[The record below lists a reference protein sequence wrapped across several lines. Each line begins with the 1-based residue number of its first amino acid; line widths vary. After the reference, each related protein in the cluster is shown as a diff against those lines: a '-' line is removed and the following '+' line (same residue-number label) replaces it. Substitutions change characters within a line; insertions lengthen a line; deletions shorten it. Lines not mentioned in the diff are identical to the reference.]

1 MLADSECWLE
11 LLGLTMAA
19 VLSRGNRLLSSR
31 AGAAHARA
39 RALCVP
45 RTGGTR
51 PAVAVCWRGYASAA
65 PAQHHT
71 HQKELEF
78 EQDKTTVLFRVLD
91 EPGALNEV
99 LTMFGQHGFDMTHIQ
114 SRLSKD
120 DVDAYEF
127 EIDFKG
133 DELDPQVA
141 RFLDVLREQTEEL
154 RVLGKKQV
162 PWFPRHISD
171 FDHFTQKTLD
181 ADEDLESDHP
191 GFHDPAYRKRRADI
205 CKAAMAYKAG
215 TGLVPNPIE
224 RVEYHEDEVA
234 AWGAVYNQLMKLY
247 PAHACKEARHNL
259 KLLQR
264 HAGYGP
270 GQIPQLEDVSVFLRE
285 ASVRPRP
292 QTA

>member
-1 MLADSECWLE
+1 MNRAVRSSEMLGGRC
-11 LLGLTMAA
+11 
-19 VLSRGNRLLSSR
+19 LSRRTCASARWAAARSGR
-31 AGAAHARA
+31 AAA
-39 RALCVP
+39 
-45 RTGGTR
+45 
-51 PAVAVCWRGYASAA
+51 AA
-65 PAQHHT
+65 PALPALRIGQRRGHAT
-71 HQKELEF
+71 GTAPLRQAVITSDTLSKELEF

-133 DELDPQVA
+133 DEMDPEVSK
-141 RFLDVLREQTEEL
+141 FLDVMRESTEEL

-181 ADEDLESDHP
+181 AAEDLESDHP
-191 GFHDPAYRKRRADI
+191 GFNDPAYRQRRADI
-205 CKAAMAYKAG
+205 CTAAMAYKAG
-215 TGLVPNPIE
+215 TGRVPNPIE
-224 RVEYHEDEVA
+224 RVHYDEDEVA
-234 AWGAVYNQLMKLY
+234 AWGAVYNRLMKLY
-247 PAHACKEARHNL
+247 PAHACKEAQHNL

-264 HAGYGP
+264 HAGYSP
-270 GQIPQLEDVSVFLRE
+270 DQIPQLEDVSIFLRE
-285 ASVRPRP
+285 ASVR
-292 QTA
+292 A